1 MKRFKEKGRETRS
14 YHDIGSMESISYAM
28 ARPMMASSSYI
39 AALTAWADFFWS
51 SRSRPSDS
59 FLRMRQSM
67 LS

>member
-1 MKRFKEKGRETRS
+1 MKKGGKAKT

-28 ARPMMASSSYI
+28 ARPIMASSSYI

-59 FLRMRQSM
+59 FLKMRQSM